1 MGDVVLL
8 TGGTGFLG
16 TEVAARLLERA
27 DLEIVSLVLADTDA
41 EAGRASERAWWFRPD
56 LRTELGARIHAIAG
70 DVAKPTL
77 GLDPGTYADLCERV
91 THIVHSAADLRVD
104 ATVEEL
110 RVTNVD
116 GVANVLGFARSAHR
130 LERLVHVSTAYV
142 AGGRTG
148 TVDEDDLTDAF
159 GFGSAYEQT
168 KYEAERLVRDAAS
181 ELPVTVVRPS
191 MIVGDSRTGDIK
203 TYNTFYTP
211 LRLFLVGRLR
221 IVPARRA
228 LRVNIVPVDY
238 VADAIVRLT
247 FDPRAVG
254 MTFHLTTPTDE
265 LPTAGDVLAFTRR
278 WAREHLGVRLPTP
291 VFLPIGFAVG
301 GRTVRLL
308 KPYFRERRRFRR
320 DHTDEALGPTV
331 PGWYDYLPTLLEHAT
346 ARGFLHRS
354 DRTVHEQV
362 LFRLASRRLP
372 VRFVD
377 VDGHGGRTVR
387 SSTEVRREIEA
398 AVMALSAMGVGAG
411 TRVAIV
417 GSNSTRYLVVD
428 VAIGLVGGVSVP
440 LYATT
445 PPEDLD
451 DVLRRSRSEIL
462 FVGAPSVMDR
472 VDELSTRLRI
482 VSFCR
487 AEHPVG
493 RDVISWTSF
502 LRSGQARDGD
512 AVVPASAPV
521 GPDDLATIRY
531 TSGTTGPPKGVAFTH
546 GQLRWMA
553 ETMASL
559 VPWGTRT
566 RPNRYLS
573 FLPMSHVVEGILG
586 TYSPYDLPAPVEVT
600 FLEDFRRVAA
610 TLPAVRPTVFFSV
623 PRLYQKVWEGV
634 GRSRIG
640 MRYQRMRAG
649 PLRWILRPAVRRA
662 MLRRA
667 GLDRCAQLLVG
678 SAAVD
683 EQLLRSFHELGVEI
697 HEAYGLTEAPLVA
710 LNRLGRNRIGS
721 SGEQLPETQV
731 RVADDGELE
740 VRGPQVMAG
749 YVDEDEQPFRD
760 GWLQTGDLGHV
771 TADGRL
777 VVDGRKK
784 DLLKTAYGKYLQPS
798 KIEAMLRQI
807 PGVSEAMVVGEGR
820 PFCAALLW
828 VEGID
833 GATAVDAA
841 VTEMNRRLSNPEQ
854 VKRWTALPNDLSIEG
869 GELTANLKLRRHEV
883 EARFHGE
890 IERLYEEHPT
900 GPIRNPVGA
909 GARP

>member
-1 MGDVVLL
+1 MGDVVLI

-41 EAGRASERAWWFRPD
+41 EAILASDRAWWYQPD
-56 LRTELGARIHAIAG
+56 LRAELGTRIHAIAG

-77 GLDPGTYADLCERV
+77 GLDSGTYADLCDRV

-110 RVTNVD
+110 RATNVD
-116 GVANVLGFARSAHR
+116 GLANIIDFAGSAPR
-130 LERLVHVSTAYV
+130 LERLIHVSTAYV

-159 GFGSAYEQT
+159 GFGSPYEQT
-168 KYEAERLVRDAAS
+168 KYEAERLVRDDAS
-181 ELPVTVVRPS
+181 ELPITVVRPS
-191 MIVGDSRTGDIK
+191 MIVGDSRTGEIK
-203 TYNTFYTP
+203 TFNTFYAP
-211 LRLFLVGRLR
+211 LRLFLSGKLR
-221 IVPARRA
+221 IVPARRD

-238 VADAIVRLT
+238 VADAIVRLM

-265 LPTAGDVLAFTRR
+265 LPTAGDVLAFARR
-278 WAREHLGVRLPTP
+278 WAREHLGVRLRSP
-291 VFLPIGFAVG
+291 VFLPIGLRVG

-320 DHTDEALGPTV
+320 DHADELLGPTV
-331 PGWYDYLPTLLEHAT
+331 PNWHDYLPTLLEHAT
-346 ARGFLHRS
+346 SHGFLHRS

-377 VDGHGGRTVR
+377 VDADGGRT
-387 SSTEVRREIEA
+387 SQPATEVRNEIAA
-398 AVMALSAMGVGAG
+398 AVAALRTMGIGAG

-417 GSNSTRYLVVD
+417 GSNGTRYLALD

-451 DVLRRSRSEIL
+451 DVMRRSRSELL
-462 FVGAPSVMDR
+462 FVGAAAVMER
-472 VDELSTRLRI
+472 LDELATRVPI
-482 VSFCR
+482 VSFC
-487 AEHPVG
+487 HVDPPV
-493 RDVISWTSF
+493 RREVIPWRSF
-502 LRSGQARDGD
+502 LETGLANGD
-512 AVVPASAPV
+512 AEAPMFAPV

-546 GQLRWMA
+546 AQLRWMA

-559 VPWGTRT
+559 IPWGIRT

-586 TYSPYDLPAPVEVT
+586 TYSPYDLPAPVDVT
-600 FLEDFRRVAA
+600 FLEDFRRAPV
-610 TLPAVRPTVFFSV
+610 TLPVVRPTVFFSV
-623 PRLYQKVWEGV
+623 PRVYQKVWEGL

-640 MRYQRMRAG
+640 ARYQRMREG
-649 PLRWILRPAVRRA
+649 PLRGLLRPVVRRA

-667 GLDRCAQLLVG
+667 GLDRCAQLLAG
-678 SAAVD
+678 SAPVD
-683 EQLLRSFHELGVEI
+683 EELLRSFRELGVEI
-697 HEAYGLTEAPLVA
+697 HVAYGLTEAPLVA
-710 LNRLGRNRIGS
+710 LNRLGRNRIGTV
-721 SGEQLPETQV
+721 GELLPETQV
-731 RVADDGELE
+731 RLADDGELL
-740 VRGPQVMAG
+740 VRGPQLMAG

-760 GWLQTGDLGHV
+760 GWLLTGDLGQI
-771 TADGRL
+771 TRDGWL
-777 VVDGRKK
+777 VIDGRKK

-798 KIEAMLRQI
+798 KIEALIRRI

-828 VEGID
+828 VEGTGDAGI
-833 GATAVDAA
+833 VDPA
-841 VTEMNRRLSNPEQ
+841 VTEMNRRLSHPEQ
-854 VKRWTALPNDLSIEG
+854 VKRWAVLPNDLSIEG

-900 GPIRNPVGA
+900 GPIRNAVGA

>member
-1 MGDVVLL
+1 MGDVVLI

-27 DLEIVSLVLADTDA
+27 DLEIVSLVLADTDT
-41 EAGRASERAWWFRPD
+41 EAILASDRAWWYQPD
-56 LRTELGARIHAIAG
+56 LRAEFGNRIHAIAG

-77 GLDPGTYADLCERV
+77 GLDSGTYADLRDRV

-110 RVTNVD
+110 RATNVD
-116 GVANVLGFARSAHR
+116 GLANIIDFAGLAPR
-130 LERLVHVSTAYV
+130 LERLIHVSTAYV

-148 TVDEDDLTDAF
+148 TVGEDDLTDAF
-159 GFGSAYEQT
+159 GFGSPYEQT
-168 KYEAERLVRDAAS
+168 KYEAERLVHDDAS
-181 ELPVTVVRPS
+181 ELPVTIVRPS
-191 MIVGDSRTGDIK
+191 MIVGDSRTGEIK
-203 TYNTFYTP
+203 TFNTFYAP
-211 LRLFLVGRLR
+211 LRLFLSGKLR
-221 IVPARRA
+221 IVPARRD

-238 VADAIVRLT
+238 VADAIVRLM

-265 LPTAGDVLAFTRR
+265 LPTAGDVLAFARR
-278 WAREHLGVRLPTP
+278 WAREHLGVRLPSP
-291 VFLPIGFAVG
+291 VFLPIGLRVG

-320 DHTDEALGPTV
+320 DHADELLGPTV
-331 PGWYDYLPTLLEHAT
+331 PNWHDYLPTLLEHAT
-346 ARGFLHRS
+346 SHGFLHRS

-377 VDGHGGRTVR
+377 VDADGGRT
-387 SSTEVRREIEA
+387 SQPATEVRNEIAA
-398 AVMALSAMGVGAG
+398 AVAALREMGVGAG

-417 GSNSTRYLVVD
+417 GSNGTRYLALD

-451 DVLRRSRSEIL
+451 DVMRRSRSELL
-462 FVGAPSVMDR
+462 FVGAAAVMER
-472 VDELSTRLRI
+472 LDELATRVPI
-482 VSFCR
+482 VSFCHVDPPFR
-487 AEHPVG
+487 RE
-493 RDVISWTSF
+493 VIPWRSF
-502 LRSGQARDGD
+502 LETGLANGD
-512 AVVPASAPV
+512 ADAPTFAPV

-546 GQLRWMA
+546 AQLRWMA

-559 VPWGTRT
+559 IPWGIRT

-573 FLPMSHVVEGILG
+573 FLPMSHVVEGILA

-600 FLEDFRRVAA
+600 FLEDFRRAPA

-623 PRLYQKVWEGV
+623 PRVYQKVWEGL

-640 MRYQRMRAG
+640 ARYQRMREG
-649 PLRWILRPAVRRA
+649 PLRGLLRPVVRRA

-667 GLDRCAQLLVG
+667 GLDRCAQLLAG
-678 SAAVD
+678 SAPVD
-683 EQLLRSFHELGVEI
+683 EELLRSFRELGVEI
-697 HEAYGLTEAPLVA
+697 HVAYGLTEAPLVA
-710 LNRLGRNRIGS
+710 LNRLGRNRIGTV
-721 SGEQLPETQV
+721 GELLPETQV
-731 RVADDGELE
+731 RLADDGELL
-740 VRGPQVMAG
+740 VRGPQLMAG

-760 GWLQTGDLGHV
+760 GWLLTGDLGQI
-771 TADGRL
+771 TRDGWL
-777 VVDGRKK
+777 VIDGRKK

-798 KIEAMLRQI
+798 KIEAMLRRI

-828 VEGID
+828 MEGVD

-841 VTEMNRRLSNPEQ
+841 VTEMNRLLSHPEQ
-854 VKRWTALPNDLSIEG
+854 VKRWAVLPNDLSIEG

-883 EARFHGE
+883 KARFHGE

-900 GPIRNPVGA
+900 GPIRNAVGA

>member
-1 MGDVVLL
+1 MGDVVLI

-27 DLEIVSLVLADTDA
+27 ELEIVSLVLADTDA
-41 EAGRASERAWWFRPD
+41 DAILASDRAWWYQPD
-56 LRTELGARIHAIAG
+56 LRAELGTRIHAIAG

-77 GLDPGTYADLCERV
+77 GLDSGTYADLCDRV

-110 RVTNVD
+110 RATNVD
-116 GVANVLGFARSAHR
+116 GVANIIDFAGSAPR
-130 LERLVHVSTAYV
+130 LERLIHVSTAYV

-159 GFGSAYEQT
+159 GFGSPYEQT
-168 KYEAERLVRDAAS
+168 KYEAERLLRDDAS
-181 ELPVTVVRPS
+181 ELPVTIVRPS
-191 MIVGDSRTGDIK
+191 MIVGDSRTGEIK
-203 TYNTFYTP
+203 TFNTFYAP
-211 LRLFLVGRLR
+211 LRLFLSGKLR
-221 IVPARRA
+221 IVPARRD

-238 VADAIVRLT
+238 VADAIVRLM
-247 FDPRAVG
+247 FDPRAAG
-254 MTFHLTTPTDE
+254 TTFHLTTPTDE
-265 LPTAGDVLAFTRR
+265 LPTAGDVLSFARG
-278 WAREHLGVRLPTP
+278 WAREHLGVRLRSP
-291 VFLPIGFAVG
+291 VFLPIGLRLG

-320 DHTDEALGPTV
+320 DHADELLGPTV
-331 PGWYDYLPTLLEHAT
+331 PDWHDYLPTLLEHAT
-346 ARGFLHRS
+346 SHGFLHRS

-362 LFRLASRRLP
+362 VFRLASRRLP
-372 VRFVD
+372 VRIVD
-377 VDGHGGRTVR
+377 VDADGGRTR
-387 SSTEVRREIEA
+387 QPATEVRNEIGA
-398 AVMALSAMGVGAG
+398 AVTALRAMGVGAG

-417 GSNSTRYLVVD
+417 GSNGTRYLALD

-451 DVLRRSRSEIL
+451 DVMRRSRAELL
-462 FVGAPSVMDR
+462 FVGAAAVMER
-472 VDELSTRLRI
+472 LDELATRVPI
-482 VSFCR
+482 VSFCHVDPPLR
-487 AEHPVG
+487 RE
-493 RDVISWTSF
+493 VIPWRSF
-502 LRSGQARDGD
+502 LETGLANGD
-512 AVVPASAPV
+512 AEAPTFAPV

-546 GQLRWMA
+546 AQLRWMA

-559 VPWGTRT
+559 IPWGIRT

-586 TYSPYDLPAPVEVT
+586 SYSPYDLPAPVEVT
-600 FLEDFRRVAA
+600 FLEDLRMVAA

-623 PRLYQKVWEGV
+623 PRVYQKVWEGL

-640 MRYQRMRAG
+640 ARYQRMREG
-649 PLRWILRPAVRRA
+649 PLRGLLRPVVRRA

-667 GLDRCAQLLVG
+667 GLDRCAQLLAG
-678 SAAVD
+678 SAPVD
-683 EQLLRSFHELGVEI
+683 EELLRSFRELGVEI
-697 HEAYGLTEAPLVA
+697 HVAYGLTEAPLVA
-710 LNRLGRNRIGS
+710 LNRLGRNRIGTV
-721 SGEQLPETQV
+721 GELLPETQV
-731 RVADDGELE
+731 RLADDGELL

-760 GWLQTGDLGHV
+760 GWLPTGDLGQI
-771 TADGRL
+771 TRGGWL
-777 VVDGRKK
+777 VIDGRKK
-784 DLLKTAYGKYLQPS
+784 ELLKTAYGKYLQPS
-798 KIEAMLRQI
+798 KIEALIRRI

-828 VEGID
+828 VDGTADAGI
-833 GATAVDAA
+833 VDAS
-841 VTEMNRRLSNPEQ
+841 VTEMNRRLSHPEQ
-854 VKRWTALPNDLSIEG
+854 LKRWAVLPNDLSIEG

-900 GPIRNPVGA
+900 GPIRNAVGA

>member
-1 MGDVVLL
+1 VGEVVLL

-16 TEVAARLLERA
+16 TEVATRLLERG
-27 DLEIVSLVLADTDA
+27 DLEIVSIVLADTDA
-41 EAGRASERAWWFRPD
+41 EAARASDRAWWYEPD
-56 LRTELGARIHAIAG
+56 LRAELGARIQAIAG

-77 GLDPGTYADLCERV
+77 GLDSGTYADLCDRV

-104 ATVEEL
+104 ATVEDL
-110 RVTNVD
+110 RGTNVD
-116 GVANVLGFARSAHR
+116 GVANVLSFARSVRSLA
-130 LERLVHVSTAYV
+130 RLVHVSTAYV
-142 AGGRTG
+142 AGGRKG
-148 TVDEDDLTDAF
+148 TVSEDDLTDAF
-159 GFGSAYEQT
+159 GFGSPYEQT
-168 KYEAERLVRDAAS
+168 KYEAECLVLDAAS
-181 ELPVTVVRPS
+181 ELPISIVRPS

-203 TYNTFYTP
+203 TFNTFYAP
-211 LRLFLVGRLR
+211 LRLFLSGRLR
-221 IVPARRA
+221 IVPGRRD

-238 VADAIVRLT
+238 VADAIVRLM

-265 LPTAGDVLAFTRR
+265 LPTAGDVLAFARR
-278 WAREHLGVRLPTP
+278 WAREHLGVRLPSP
-291 VFLPIGFAVG
+291 VFLPIGLRVG

-320 DHTDEALGPTV
+320 DHTDEVLGPTV
-331 PGWYDYLPTLLEHAT
+331 PGWHDYLPTLLEHAT

-377 VDGHGGRTVR
+377 VDANGGRTPR
-387 SSTEVRREIEA
+387 SATEVRREIEA
-398 AVMALSAMGVGAG
+398 AVVALRAMGVGAG

-428 VAIGLVGGVSVP
+428 VAVGLVGGVSVP

-462 FVGAPSVMDR
+462 FVGAQSMMDR
-472 VDELSTRLRI
+472 VDELSTRLPI
-482 VSFCR
+482 VSFC

-493 RDVISWTSF
+493 RDVISWMSF
-502 LRSGQARDGD
+502 LRSGPANDGD
-512 AVVPASAPV
+512 AEVPASAPV

-546 GQLRWMA
+546 RQLRWMA
-553 ETMASL
+553 ETLASL
-559 VPWGTRT
+559 VPWGIRT

-586 TYSPYDLPAPVEVT
+586 TYSPYDLPAPVEIT

-640 MRYQRMRAG
+640 TRYQRLRAG
-649 PLRWILRPAVRRA
+649 PLPRILRPALRRA
-662 MLRRA
+662 ILRRA
-667 GLDRCAQLLVG
+667 GLDRCAQLLIG

-683 EQLLRSFHELGVEI
+683 ERLLRSFHELGIEI
-697 HEAYGLTEAPLVA
+697 HEAYGLTEAPIVA
-710 LNRLGRNRIGS
+710 LNRLGRNRIGTV
-721 SGEQLPETQV
+721 GELLPETQV

-777 VVDGRKK
+777 VIDGRKK

-798 KIEAMLRQI
+798 KIETMLRRI
-807 PGVSEAMVVGEGR
+807 PGVSEAMVVGEGK

-828 VEGID
+828 VEGVD

-841 VTEMNRRLSNPEQ
+841 VTEMNRRLSHPEQ
-854 VKRWTALPNDLSIEG
+854 VKRWTVLPNDLSIES

-890 IERLYEEHPT
+890 IARLYEEQPT
-900 GPIRNPVGA
+900 APTRAAIGA
-909 GARP
+909 GARS

>member
-1 MGDVVLL
+1 MGDVVLI

-27 DLEIVSLVLADTDA
+27 DLEIVSLVLADTDT
-41 EAGRASERAWWFRPD
+41 EAILASDRAWWYQPD
-56 LRTELGARIHAIAG
+56 LRAEFGNRIHAIAG

-77 GLDPGTYADLCERV
+77 GLDSGTYADLRDRV

-110 RVTNVD
+110 RATNVD
-116 GVANVLGFARSAHR
+116 GLANIIDFAGLAPR
-130 LERLVHVSTAYV
+130 LERLIHVSTAYV

-148 TVDEDDLTDAF
+148 TVGEDDLTDAF
-159 GFGSAYEQT
+159 GFGSPYEQT
-168 KYEAERLVRDAAS
+168 KYEAERLVHDDAS
-181 ELPVTVVRPS
+181 ELPVTIVRPS
-191 MIVGDSRTGDIK
+191 MIVGDSRTGEIK
-203 TYNTFYTP
+203 TFNTFYAP
-211 LRLFLVGRLR
+211 LRLFLSGKLR
-221 IVPARRA
+221 IVPARRD

-238 VADAIVRLT
+238 VADAIVRLM

-265 LPTAGDVLAFTRR
+265 LPTAGDVLAFARR
-278 WAREHLGVRLPTP
+278 WAREHLGVRLPSP
-291 VFLPIGFAVG
+291 VFLPIGLRVG

-320 DHTDEALGPTV
+320 DHADELLGPTV
-331 PGWYDYLPTLLEHAT
+331 PNWHDYLPTLLEHAT
-346 ARGFLHRS
+346 SHGFLHRS

-377 VDGHGGRTVR
+377 VDADGGRT
-387 SSTEVRREIEA
+387 SQPATEVRNEIAA
-398 AVMALSAMGVGAG
+398 AVAALREMGVGAG

-417 GSNSTRYLVVD
+417 GSNGTRYLALD

-451 DVLRRSRSEIL
+451 DVMRRSRSELL
-462 FVGAPSVMDR
+462 FVGAAAVMER
-472 VDELSTRLRI
+472 LDELTTRVPI
-482 VSFCR
+482 VSFCHVDPPFR
-487 AEHPVG
+487 RE
-493 RDVISWTSF
+493 VIPWRSF
-502 LRSGQARDGD
+502 LETGLANGD
-512 AVVPASAPV
+512 ADAPTFAPV

-546 GQLRWMA
+546 AQLRWMA

-559 VPWGTRT
+559 IPWGIRT

-573 FLPMSHVVEGILG
+573 FLPMSHVVEGILA

-600 FLEDFRRVAA
+600 FLEDFRRAPA

-623 PRLYQKVWEGV
+623 PRVYQKVWEGL

-640 MRYQRMRAG
+640 ARYQRMREG
-649 PLRWILRPAVRRA
+649 PLRGLLRPVVRRA

-667 GLDRCAQLLVG
+667 GLDRCAQLLAG
-678 SAAVD
+678 SAPVD
-683 EQLLRSFHELGVEI
+683 EELLRSFRELGVEI
-697 HEAYGLTEAPLVA
+697 HVAYGLTEAPLVA
-710 LNRLGRNRIGS
+710 LNRLGRNRIGTV
-721 SGEQLPETQV
+721 GELLPETQV
-731 RVADDGELE
+731 RLADDGELL
-740 VRGPQVMAG
+740 VRGPQLMAG

-760 GWLQTGDLGHV
+760 GWLLTGDLGQI
-771 TADGRL
+771 TRDGWL
-777 VVDGRKK
+777 VIDGRKK

-798 KIEAMLRQI
+798 KIEAMLRRI

-828 VEGID
+828 MEGVD

-841 VTEMNRRLSNPEQ
+841 VTEMNRLLSHPEQ
-854 VKRWTALPNDLSIEG
+854 VKRWAVLPNDLSIEG

-883 EARFHGE
+883 KARFHGE

-900 GPIRNPVGA
+900 GPIRNAVGA

>member
-16 TEVAARLLERA
+16 TEVATRLLERA
-27 DLEIVSLVLADTDA
+27 DLEIVSIVLADSDA
-41 EAGRASERAWWFRPD
+41 EAVHASNRAWWYEPD
-56 LRTELGARIHAIAG
+56 LRAELGARIHAIAG
-70 DVAKPTL
+70 DVAGPGL
-77 GLDPGTYADLCERV
+77 GLDPSTYADLCERV
-91 THIVHSAADLRVD
+91 THIVHCAADLRVD

-110 RVTNVD
+110 RATNVD
-116 GVANVLGFARSAHR
+116 GVANIIDFARSAHR
-130 LERLVHVSTAYV
+130 LDRLVHVSTAYV

-148 TVDEDDLTDAF
+148 TVSEDDLTDAF
-159 GFGSAYEQT
+159 GFGSPYEQT
-168 KYEAERLVRDAAS
+168 KYEAERLVRDAAPDL
-181 ELPVTVVRPS
+181 EVTVVRPS
-191 MIVGDSRTGDIK
+191 MIVGDSRTGEIK
-203 TYNTFYTP
+203 TFNTFYAP
-211 LRLFLVGRLR
+211 LRLFLSGKLR
-221 IVPARRA
+221 IVPARRD

-238 VADAIVRLT
+238 VADAIVGLT

-254 MTFHLTTPTDE
+254 ATVHLTTPADE
-265 LPTAGDVLAFTRR
+265 LPTAGDVLAFARR
-278 WAREHLGVRLPTP
+278 WARKHLGVRLPSP
-291 VFLPIGFAVG
+291 MFLPIGLRLG

-308 KPYFRERRRFRR
+308 RPYFRERRRFRR
-320 DHTDEALGPTV
+320 DHADELLGPTV
-331 PGWYDYLPTLLEHAT
+331 PHWHDYMPTLLEHAT
-346 ARGFLHRS
+346 SRGFLHRS

-377 VDGHGGRTVR
+377 VDARGGRTLR

-398 AVMALSAMGVGAG
+398 AVVALRGMGAGAG

-417 GSNSTRYLVVD
+417 GSNSTRFLVVD
-428 VAIGLVGGVSVP
+428 VAVGLVGGVSVP

-462 FVGAPSVMDR
+462 FVGAASVMER
-472 VDELSTRLRI
+472 LDELSTRVPI
-482 VSFCR
+482 VSFC
-487 AEHPVG
+487 HVDPPVG
-493 RDVISWTSF
+493 REVIPWRSF
-502 LRSGQARDGD
+502 LETGLPIGD
-512 AVVPASAPV
+512 AEVPAFAPV

-531 TSGTTGPPKGVAFTH
+531 TSGTTGPPKGVAFSH

-553 ETMASL
+553 ETLASL
-559 VPWGTRT
+559 VPWGIRT

-586 TYSPYDLPAPVEVT
+586 TYSPYDLPSPVEVT

-610 TLPAVRPTVFFSV
+610 TLPAARPTVFFSV

-640 MRYQRMRAG
+640 TRYQRMRAG
-649 PLRWILRPAVRRA
+649 PFRRILRPALRRA
-662 MLRRA
+662 TLRRA

-678 SAAVD
+678 SATVD
-683 EQLLRSFHELGVEI
+683 ERLLRSFHELGVEI
-697 HEAYGLTEAPLVA
+697 HEAYGLTEAPLVS
-710 LNRLGRNRIGS
+710 LNRLGRNRIGTA
-721 SGEQLPETQV
+721 GELLPETQV
-731 RVADDGELE
+731 RVADDGELML
-740 VRGPQVMAG
+740 RGPQVMAG

-771 TADGRL
+771 TAEGRI
-777 VVDGRKK
+777 VIDGRKK

-798 KIEAMLRQI
+798 KIEAMLRRI

-828 VEGID
+828 VEGVD
-833 GATAVDAA
+833 GVTAVDAA
-841 VTEMNRRLSNPEQ
+841 VTEMNRRLSHPEQ
-854 VKRWTALPNDLSIEG
+854 VKRWTVLLNDLSIEG

-890 IERLYEEHPT
+890 IERLYEEQQTAP
-900 GPIRNPVGA
+900 PRAAIGA
-909 GARP
+909 GARS

>member
-1 MGDVVLL
+1 
-8 TGGTGFLG
+8 
-16 TEVAARLLERA
+16 
-27 DLEIVSLVLADTDA
+27 VSLVLADSDA
-41 EAGRASERAWWFRPD
+41 GAARASDRAWWFRPD
-56 LRTELGARIHAIAG
+56 LRAELGARIHAIAG
-70 DVAKPTL
+70 DLSKPTL
-77 GLDPGTYADLCERV
+77 GLDSGTYADLCDRV
-91 THIVHSAADLRVD
+91 TYIVHSAADLRVD

-110 RVTNVD
+110 RTTNVN
-116 GVANVLGFARSAHR
+116 GVANIIDFARLAYR
-130 LERLVHVSTAYV
+130 LEHLVHVSTAYV

-159 GFGSAYEQT
+159 GFGSPYEQT
-168 KYEAERLVRDAAS
+168 KYEAERLVRDGAS
-181 ELPVTVVRPS
+181 ELPVTIVRPS
-191 MIVGDSRTGDIK
+191 MIVGDSRTGEIK
-203 TYNTFYTP
+203 TFNTFYTP
-211 LRLFLVGRLR
+211 LRLFLSGKLR
-221 IVPARRA
+221 VVPARRD

-238 VADAIVRLT
+238 VADAIVRLM

-254 MTFHLTTPTDE
+254 TTFHLTTPTDE
-265 LPTAGDVLAFTRR
+265 LPTAGDVLSFARR
-278 WAREHLGVRLPTP
+278 WAREHLGVRLRSP
-291 VFLPIGFAVG
+291 VFLPIGLRLG

-320 DHTDEALGPTV
+320 DHADELLGPTV
-331 PGWYDYLPTLLEHAT
+331 PNWHDYLPTLLEHAT
-346 ARGFLHRS
+346 SHGFLHRS

-362 LFRLASRRLP
+362 VFRLASRRLP
-372 VRFVD
+372 VRIVD
-377 VDGHGGRTVR
+377 VDADGGRTR
-387 SSTEVRREIEA
+387 QPATEVRNEIGA
-398 AVMALSAMGVGAG
+398 AVTALRAMGVGAG

-417 GSNSTRYLVVD
+417 GSNGTRYLALD

-451 DVLRRSRSEIL
+451 DVMRRSRAELL
-462 FVGAPSVMDR
+462 FVGAAAVMER
-472 VDELSTRLRI
+472 LDELATRVPI
-482 VSFCR
+482 VSFCHVDPPLR
-487 AEHPVG
+487 RE
-493 RDVISWTSF
+493 VIPWRSF
-502 LRSGQARDGD
+502 LETGLANGD
-512 AVVPASAPV
+512 AEAPTFAPV

-546 GQLRWMA
+546 AQLRWMA

-559 VPWGTRT
+559 IPWGIRT

-600 FLEDFRRVAA
+600 FLEDLRMVAA

-623 PRLYQKVWEGV
+623 PRVYQKVWEEL

-640 MRYQRMRAG
+640 ARYQRMREG
-649 PLRWILRPAVRRA
+649 PLRGLLRPVVRRA

-667 GLDRCAQLLVG
+667 GLDRCAQLLAG
-678 SAAVD
+678 SAPVD
-683 EQLLRSFHELGVEI
+683 EELLRSFRELGVEI
-697 HEAYGLTEAPLVA
+697 HVAYGLTEAPLVA
-710 LNRLGRNRIGS
+710 LNRLGRNRIGTV
-721 SGEQLPETQV
+721 GELLPETQV
-731 RVADDGELE
+731 RLADDGELL

-760 GWLQTGDLGHV
+760 GWLPTGDLGQI
-771 TADGRL
+771 TRGGWL
-777 VVDGRKK
+777 VIDGRKK
-784 DLLKTAYGKYLQPS
+784 ELLKTAYGKYLQPS
-798 KIEAMLRQI
+798 KIEALIRRI

-828 VEGID
+828 VDGTADAGI
-833 GATAVDAA
+833 VDAS
-841 VTEMNRRLSNPEQ
+841 VTEMNRRLSHPEQ
-854 VKRWTALPNDLSIEG
+854 LKRWAVLPNDLSIEG

-890 IERLYEEHPT
+890 IERLYEEQPT
-900 GPIRNPVGA
+900 APIRNAVGA

>member
-1 MGDVVLL
+1 VLL

-16 TEVAARLLERA
+16 TEVATRLLERA
-27 DLEIVSLVLADTDA
+27 DLEIVAIVLADSDA
-41 EAGRASERAWWFRPD
+41 EAVHASNRAWWFQPD
-56 LRTELGARIHAIAG
+56 LRAELGARIHAIAG
-70 DVAKPTL
+70 DVAEPGL
-77 GLDPGTYADLCERV
+77 GLDPSTYADLRERV

-104 ATVEEL
+104 ATVEDL
-110 RVTNVD
+110 RGTNVD
-116 GVANVLGFARSAHR
+116 GVANVLGFARSVLR
-130 LERLVHVSTAYV
+130 LARLVHVSTAYV
-142 AGGRTG
+142 AGGRKG
-148 TVDEDDLTDAF
+148 IVSEDELTDAF
-159 GFGSAYEQT
+159 GFRSPYEQT

-181 ELPVTVVRPS
+181 DLPITIVRPS
-191 MIVGDSRTGDIK
+191 MIVGDSRTGEIK
-203 TYNTFYTP
+203 TFNTFYAP
-211 LRLFLVGRLR
+211 LRLFLSGRLR
-221 IVPARRA
+221 IVPAKRD

-254 MTFHLTTPTDE
+254 TTVHLTTPTDE

-278 WAREHLGVRLPTP
+278 WAREHLGVRLRSP
-291 VFLPIGFAVG
+291 VFLPIGLRLG

-308 KPYFRERRRFRR
+308 RPYFRERRRFLR
-320 DHTDEALGPTV
+320 DHADELLGPTV
-331 PGWYDYLPTLLEHAT
+331 PNWHEYMPALLLHAT
-346 ARGFLHRS
+346 SHGFLHRS

-377 VDGHGGRTVR
+377 VDAHGGRTVR
-387 SSTEVRREIEA
+387 PATEVRREIEA
-398 AVMALSAMGVGAG
+398 AVAALRAMGAGAG

-417 GSNSTRYLVVD
+417 GSNGTRYLVVD
-428 VAIGLVGGVSVP
+428 VAVGLVGGVSVP
-440 LYATT
+440 LYATM

-451 DVLRRSRSEIL
+451 DVLRRSCSEIL
-462 FVGAPSVMDR
+462 FVGAPPVMER
-472 VDELSTRLRI
+472 LDELATTVPI

-487 AEHPVG
+487 DDPSTL
-493 RDVISWTSF
+493 RDVIRWDDF
-502 LRSGQARDGD
+502 LERGRAAGGD
-512 AVVPASAPV
+512 AEVPTFAPV

-546 GQLRWMA
+546 AQLRWMA

-559 VPWGTRT
+559 VPWGIRT

-600 FLEDFRRVAA
+600 FLEDFRRVAS

-623 PRLYQKVWEGV
+623 PRFYEKVWEGI

-640 MRYQRMRAG
+640 TRYQRMRAG
-649 PLRWILRPAVRRA
+649 PLRRILRPTLRRA

-697 HEAYGLTEAPLVA
+697 HEAYGLTEAPLVS
-710 LNRLGRNRIGS
+710 LNRLGRNRIGTA
-721 SGEQLPETQV
+721 GELLPETQV
-731 RVADDGELE
+731 RVADDGELMI
-740 VRGPQVMAG
+740 RGPQVMAG
-749 YVDEDEQPFRD
+749 YLDEDEQPFRD
-760 GWLQTGDLGHV
+760 GWLQTGDLGHL

-777 VVDGRKK
+777 VIDGRKK

-798 KIEAMLRQI
+798 KIEAMLRRI

-820 PFCAALLW
+820 PFCAALIW
-828 VEGID
+828 VEGVD

-841 VTEMNRRLSNPEQ
+841 VTEMNRRLSHPEQ
-854 VKRWTALPNDLSIEG
+854 VKRWTVLPNDLSIEG

-890 IERLYEEHPT
+890 IERLYEERPGAAMRT
-900 GPIRNPVGA
+900 AVGS

>member
-1 MGDVVLL
+1 
-8 TGGTGFLG
+8 
-16 TEVAARLLERA
+16 
-27 DLEIVSLVLADTDA
+27 
-41 EAGRASERAWWFRPD
+41 
-56 LRTELGARIHAIAG
+56 
-70 DVAKPTL
+70 
-77 GLDPGTYADLCERV
+77 
-91 THIVHSAADLRVD
+91 
-104 ATVEEL
+104 
-110 RVTNVD
+110 
-116 GVANVLGFARSAHR
+116 
-130 LERLVHVSTAYV
+130 
-142 AGGRTG
+142 
-148 TVDEDDLTDAF
+148 
-159 GFGSAYEQT
+159 
-168 KYEAERLVRDAAS
+168 
-181 ELPVTVVRPS
+181 
-191 MIVGDSRTGDIK
+191 
-203 TYNTFYTP
+203 
-211 LRLFLVGRLR
+211 
-221 IVPARRA
+221 
-228 LRVNIVPVDY
+228 VPVDY

-265 LPTAGDVLAFTRR
+265 LPTAGDVLAFARR
-278 WAREHLGVRLPTP
+278 WAREHLGVRLPSP
-291 VFLPIGFAVG
+291 VFLPIGLRLG

-308 KPYFRERRRFRR
+308 RPYFRERRRFRR
-320 DHTDEALGPTV
+320 DHADEVLGPTV

-362 LFRLASRRLP
+362 LFRLASRRLR

-377 VDGHGGRTVR
+377 VDANGGRTPR
-387 SSTEVRREIEA
+387 SAPEVRREIEA
-398 AVMALSAMGVGAG
+398 AVVALRAMGVGVG

-428 VAIGLVGGVSVP
+428 VAVGLVGGVSVP

-451 DVLRRSRSEIL
+451 DVLRRSRSELL
-462 FVGAPSVMDR
+462 FVGAPAVMER
-472 VDELSTRLRI
+472 LDELATRVPI

-502 LRSGQARDGD
+502 LRSGPANGGD
-512 AVVPASAPV
+512 AEVPMFAPV

-546 GQLRWMA
+546 AQLRWMA
-553 ETMASL
+553 ETLASL
-559 VPWGTRT
+559 VPWGIRT

-600 FLEDFRRVAA
+600 FLEDFRRVAV

-640 MRYQRMRAG
+640 ARYQRMRAG
-649 PLRWILRPAVRRA
+649 SLRRILRPALRRA
-662 MLRRA
+662 ILRRA

-697 HEAYGLTEAPLVA
+697 HEAYGLTEAPIVA

-721 SGEQLPETQV
+721 CGELLPETQV

-771 TADGRL
+771 SADGR
-777 VVDGRKK
+777 VVIDGRKK

-798 KIEAMLRQI
+798 KIEAMLRRI

-828 VEGID
+828 VEGTGD
-833 GATAVDAA
+833 AGTVDAA
-841 VTEMNRRLSNPEQ
+841 VTEMNRQLSHPEQ
-854 VKRWTALPNDLSIEG
+854 VKRWIVLPNDLSIEG

-890 IERLYEEHPT
+890 IERLYEEQPTAPT
-900 GPIRNPVGA
+900 GAAIGA
-909 GARP
+909 GARS